1 MKENIVLFS
10 EEDTMFRLMETAING
25 EPSRHALDALRYVF
39 GEGIEF
45 SLDRL
50 VSLPALV
57 GLPTSFRSVVCDA
70 DTSL

>member
-1 MKENIVLFS
+1 MKENIVPFS
-10 EEDTMFRLMETAING
+10 EEDTYVSFNG
-25 EPSRHALDALRYVF
+25 DCHKWEPSRHALDALHYVF
-39 GEGIEF
+39 GEDIEF

-70 DTSL
+70 D